1 MARETEMVELDMQIV
16 RQTEKAVLATLDVAE
31 NAVWL
36 PLSQIEVHDAVIEGI
51 DPISMPVWLA
61 TEKGLV

>member
-1 MARETEMVELDMQIV
+1 MREPEMVELDMQIV
-16 RQTEKAVLATLDVAE
+16 KETEKAVLATLNVAE

-36 PLSQIEVHDAVIEGI
+36 PLSQIFMLDTVIEGI
-51 DPISMPVWLA
+51 ETISMPVWLA

>member
-1 MARETEMVELDMQIV
+1 MRETEMVELDMQIV
-16 RQTEKAVLATLDVAE
+16 KETEKAVLATQDVAE

-36 PLSQIEVHDAVIEGI
+36 PLSQIFMLDTVIEGI
-51 DPISMPVWLA
+51 ETISMPVWLA